1 MRTRNAQKR
10 HGPAADRCGR
20 LLLFAALVL
29 GIALMHTLG
38 HPSGG
43 GDAHHTAAAQHTS
56 AAVQHTPTS
65 AQHAPVERNGTPAD
79 TRLAPPVH
87 LSAPGGHDEGGG
99 TDPLSVCLAVLGAL
113 AAAGL
118 LDAALTRGRPPRLP
132 AAACLVT
139 PGRAPPPPP
148 EPPPHAIRLAQLSV
162 LRA

>member
-1 MRTRNAQKR
+1 MRTRNAQKQ
-10 HGPAADRCGR
+10 HGSAADRCGR

-43 GDAHHTAAAQHTS
+43 GEAHHTAATQHTPAAAQHTS
-56 AAVQHTPTS
+56 
-65 AQHAPVERNGTPAD
+65 VEQDGTPRD
-79 TRLAPPVH
+79 PQLAPAAH
-87 LSAPGGHDEGGG
+87 LSAPGTHDEDGG

-118 LDAALTRGRPPRLP
+118 LGAALARGRAPRLP

>member
-1 MRTRNAQKR
+1 MRTRNAQER
-10 HGPAADRCGR
+10 HGPAAGHCGR

-38 HPSGG
+38 HPSGDG
-43 GDAHHTAAAQHTS
+43 EAHRT
-56 AAVQHTPTS
+56 AAVQHTSTT
-65 AQHAPVERNGTPAD
+65 AQHAPAERDGTPAD
-79 TRLAPPVH
+79 TRLAPPAH

-118 LDAALTRGRPPRLP
+118 LGAALARGRTPRLP

-162 LRA
+162 LRT